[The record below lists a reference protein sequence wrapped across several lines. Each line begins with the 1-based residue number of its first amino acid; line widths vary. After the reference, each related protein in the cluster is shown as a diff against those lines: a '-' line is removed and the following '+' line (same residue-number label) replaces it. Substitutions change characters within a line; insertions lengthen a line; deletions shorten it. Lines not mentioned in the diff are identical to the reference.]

1 MVFQHS
7 VLPPLHARAG
17 EKAMRLRRKARWFKL
32 GWGIGR
38 LIGGMHHTC
47 EASHPTVLP
56 TAERCP
62 HASGSGHSL
71 HVAAP
76 TRSPSRTPPG
86 VDRPAPSP
94 LSPGSRAVP
103 PPHPRYIPAA
113 RSWLSVHV
121 AGLYSTSV

>member
-38 LIGGMHHTC
+38 LIGGMHHTY
-47 EASHPTVLP
+47 EASHPTVVP

-62 HASGSGHSL
+62 HASVTSG
-71 HVAAP
+71 P
-76 TRSPSRTPPG
+76 
-86 VDRPAPSP
+86 
-94 LSPGSRAVP
+94 RAGRENEE
-103 PPHPRYIPAA
+103 H
-113 RSWLSVHV
+113 WDEHWH
-121 AGLYSTSV
+121 